1 MNTIVLKTFF
11 IYVFLASS
19 VYASGLKNIN
29 NDEFKQLMEQGVAV
43 IDVRTP
49 SEWNKTGVVEG
60 SHLLMFYDDRGKYDL
75 NAWLEGVAEIASKE
89 EPLIL
94 ICHSGGRT
102 KQLGKYLAN
111 VAGYQEVY
119 NVKRGIA
126 YWIKKNN
133 SVVMPN

>member
-1 MNTIVLKTFF
+1 
-11 IYVFLASS
+11 
-19 VYASGLKNIN
+19 
-29 NDEFKQLMEQGVAV
+29 
-43 IDVRTP
+43 
-49 SEWNKTGVVEG
+49 
-60 SHLLMFYDDRGKYDL
+60 MFYDDRGKYDL

>member
-1 MNTIVLKTFF
+1 MNSIILKTFF

-60 SHLLMFYDDRGKYDL
+60 SHLLMFYDDQGKYDL